1 MVGRA
6 QKPVTKTGL
15 LIRGDPTWAGKW
27 EIFMKRLLVASTFL
41 IGVLASNT
49 SFAQAVAIER
59 TITLALANEMASA
72 AVEACTAGKY
82 NVVAAVA
89 DRSGYLKALQRAEN
103 ARPHAI
109 DIAQR
114 KATTAAMLGYET
126 SKLAENIKNGTTPSS
141 ILSTPGFTSLLGGF
155 PIKVDNE
162 VVGGIGVSGA
172 PGGHLDAACV
182 EAAFKK
188 VADKLK

>member
-1 MVGRA
+1 
-6 QKPVTKTGL
+6 
-15 LIRGDPTWAGKW
+15 
-27 EIFMKRLLVASTFL
+27 MKRLFAASAFLV
-41 IGVLASNT
+41 GVLASNA
-49 SFAQAVAIER
+49 SFAQAVATER
-59 TITLALANEMASA
+59 TISLAIANEMASA
-72 AVEACTAGKY
+72 AVAACTAGKY

-114 KATTAAMLGYET
+114 KATTSAMLGYET

-141 ILSTPGFTSLLGGF
+141 ILNTPGFTSLLGGF
-155 PIKVDNE
+155 PIKIGDE